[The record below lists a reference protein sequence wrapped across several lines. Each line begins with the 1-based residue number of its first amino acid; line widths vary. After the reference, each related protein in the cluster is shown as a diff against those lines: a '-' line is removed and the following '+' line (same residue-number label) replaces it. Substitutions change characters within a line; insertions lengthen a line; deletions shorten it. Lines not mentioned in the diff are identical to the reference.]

1 MELPPA
7 ERNVE
12 IFTYISVFGP
22 EAQVAKEAPWRVA
35 EQIAMRDSYSLDD
48 AKKLGLPIPDGAQ
61 QYVLTTDERMWII
74 SQRKKALID
83 NLTSVM
89 KSAAVDCPL
98 SFNENKDGTFQCSLF
113 KNTGDFM
120 YHPLIG
126 YDVERVR
133 EEFGEGVVMSEAQ
146 KTALVAATAAAP
158 APKILKVKIK
168 GVPYVF
174 VPSEGGTKFDI
185 FADDGTGK
193 PTGNKVGEVDAEGG
207 KPKAGTAKFY
217 KVKQ

>member
-1 MELPPA
+1 
-7 ERNVE
+7 
-12 IFTYISVFGP
+12 
-22 EAQVAKEAPWRVA
+22 
-35 EQIAMRDSYSLDD
+35 
-48 AKKLGLPIPDGAQ
+48 
-61 QYVLTTDERMWII
+61 MWII

-83 NLTSVM
+83 NLTSIM

-126 YDVERVR
+126 YDIERVR

-146 KTALVAATAAAP
+146 KAALAAAATAAAP
-158 APKILKVKIK
+158 VAAKAATVAAAPAKAASADAAVPIRKAKIK
-168 GVPYVF
+168 GIPYVF
-174 VPSEGGTKFDI
+174 VPVMDGGIVTVFNI

-193 PTGNKVGEVDAEGG
+193 PTGKKVGEVDAEDG

-217 KVKQ
+217 KV

>member
-1 MELPPA
+1 
-7 ERNVE
+7 
-12 IFTYISVFGP
+12 
-22 EAQVAKEAPWRVA
+22 
-35 EQIAMRDSYSLDD
+35 
-48 AKKLGLPIPDGAQ
+48 
-61 QYVLTTDERMWII
+61 
-74 SQRKKALID
+74 
-83 NLTSVM
+83 
-89 KSAAVDCPL
+89 
-98 SFNENKDGTFQCSLF
+98 
-113 KNTGDFM
+113 M

-146 KTALVAATAAAP
+146 KTALVVATAAAT

>member
-1 MELPPA
+1 
-7 ERNVE
+7 
-12 IFTYISVFGP
+12 
-22 EAQVAKEAPWRVA
+22 
-35 EQIAMRDSYSLDD
+35 MRDSYTFDD
-48 AKKLGLPIPDGAQ
+48 AKKLKLPIPDGAQ

-83 NLTSVM
+83 NLTNVM

-98 SFNENKDGTFQCSLF
+98 NFNENKDGTFQCSLF

-126 YDVERVR
+126 YDIERVR

-146 KTALVAATAAAP
+146 KTALAAANPAATAQAKTSA
-158 APKILKVKIK
+158 KTLKVKIK
-168 GVPYVF
+168 GTPYLF
-174 VPSEGGTKFDI
+174 VSVAEGTKFDI
-185 FADDGTGK
+185 FANDGTGK
-193 PTGNKVGEVDAEGG
+193 PIGNKVGEVDAEDG